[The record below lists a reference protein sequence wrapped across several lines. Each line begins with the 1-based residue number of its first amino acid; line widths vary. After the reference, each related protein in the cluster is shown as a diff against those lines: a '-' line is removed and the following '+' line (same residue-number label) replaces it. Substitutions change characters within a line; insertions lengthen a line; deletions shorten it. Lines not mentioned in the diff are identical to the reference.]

1 MKNYYQTLGV
11 SKGATADEI
20 KKAYRKLA
28 HQYHPDKG
36 GDGNKF
42 KEINEAYQVLS
53 DASKKQQ
60 YDQYGQ
66 VFDGVNQGQQPGYDG
81 QGFGFRWGGWGAGER
96 QGQDGGEF
104 NAGDLG
110 DIFEEVFGFGGGGA
124 KKRDLKRGKDIEVDV
139 EVTLESVL
147 KSSERDIFLNTF
159 VVCSRCQSS
168 GAEPGTSKNECSTCR
183 GAGEVQQVR
192 RTVFGSYARM
202 AVCPECQGEG
212 NRPTRPCNVC
222 GGEGR
227 VKGMNNI
234 KINIPIGVDN
244 SQILKAV
251 GKGEAGRR
259 GGKPGDLYL
268 RIFVKEDKI
277 FTRKGDDLYT
287 TKNITFSRAA
297 LGGEVEI
304 PTLENTAMLMKVP
317 SGVESG
323 KVFKIS
329 QKGVPQFSGY
339 GRGNLYVK
347 IVVKTPAKLTR
358 RQKELLEELQKEG
371 I

>member
-1 MKNYYQTLGV
+1 MKDYYHVLGV
-11 SKGATADEI
+11 SKGASADEI

-28 HQYHPDKG
+28 HEYHPDKG
-36 GDGNKF
+36 GDAGKF

-53 DASKKQQ
+53 DTSKKQQ
-60 YDQYGQ
+60 YDRYGQ
-66 VFDGVNQGQQPGYDG
+66 VFDGENQGQPEYDG
-81 QGFGFRWGGWGAGER
+81 QGFGFRWGGWGSS
-96 QGQDGGEF
+96 GQATDDEF
-104 NAGDLG
+104 NASDLG

-124 KKRDLKRGKDIEVDV
+124 KKHDLKHGKDIEVDI
-139 EVTLESVL
+139 EVPLESVL
-147 KSSERDIFLNTF
+147 KSSERDISLNTY
-159 VVCSRCQSS
+159 VVCARCQGS
-168 GAEPGTSKNECSTCR
+168 GAEPGTARNECSTCR

-192 RTVFGSYARM
+192 RTVIGSYARM
-202 AVCPECQGEG
+202 VICPECQGEG
-212 NRPTRPCNVC
+212 SKPSKPCNVC

-227 VKGMNNI
+227 VKGMSKI
-234 KINIPIGVDN
+234 KINIPGGVDSN
-244 SQILKAV
+244 QVLKAV
-251 GKGEAGRR
+251 GKGEAGKK

-287 TKNITFSRAA
+287 TKNITFSQAA

-304 PTLENTAMLMKVP
+304 PTLEGVAMIMNVH

-347 IVVKTPAKLTR
+347 ITVKTPAKLTR
-358 RQKELLEELQKEG
+358 RQKELLEELGREG